1 MNENNHIK
9 IGDLGLVNT
18 TENLYSKEY
27 IRSVYEISAAYLSPE
42 MHCHLNNPEVI
53 VTAKTDIW

>member
-1 MNENNHIK
+1 M
-9 IGDLGLVNT
+9 GLVET
-18 TENLYSKEY
+18 TDNLYDTKIFKKY